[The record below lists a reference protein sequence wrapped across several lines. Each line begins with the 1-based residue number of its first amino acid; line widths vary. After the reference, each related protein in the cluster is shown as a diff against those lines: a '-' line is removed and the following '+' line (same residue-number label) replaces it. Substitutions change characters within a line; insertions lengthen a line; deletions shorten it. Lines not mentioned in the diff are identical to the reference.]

1 MKGDDL
7 MAYYNNK
14 REPVEEVETVV
25 WSCVSEDCAG
35 WMRAAYSFDKEPAC
49 PLCKAEMIEETRVLP
64 KLV

>member
-1 MKGDDL
+1 

-25 WSCVSEDCAG
+25 WSCNSEECAG
-35 WMRAAYSFDKEPAC
+35 WMRADYSFDTEPAC
-49 PLCKAEMIEETRVLP
+49 PLCQSEMTEETRVLP